1 MIIRK
6 GTARRDAATAE
17 QIAHLGSF
25 TAELLSET
33 GGLTQFGAFVE
44 TLPPGSA
51 SSDRHWHEGEDE
63 FLLVLSGTPTVIE
76 EDGPHDLAPGDAA
89 CWPAGVANGH
99 HVLNRSDADC
109 TYLVVGTRAP
119 REVATYSDVDM
130 MVELKDGKATF
141 THKDGTAWEGPR

>member
-63 FLLVLSGTPTVIE
+63 FLLVL
-76 EDGPHDLAPGDAA
+76 
-89 CWPAGVANGH
+89 
-99 HVLNRSDADC
+99 
-109 TYLVVGTRAP
+109 
-119 REVATYSDVDM
+119 
-130 MVELKDGKATF
+130 
-141 THKDGTAWEGPR
+141 